1 MSRPLLLV
9 KNLTKQAL
17 WQCDT
22 NFLFTIYIFFSI
34 LIKKILSHCHKTWIS
49 ARKRPKLAQKP
60 LKMAKNSPKS
70 SIFRPKT
77 PENHQ
82 KFVTQ
87 FCHICVTLVTFV
99 SQNAHFCHIFYIFR
113 QNHFKNI
120 NHFLSQNHF
129 CHIFVT
135 LFVTRKSLKISVF
148 NTNP

>member
-1 MSRPLLLV
+1 MPKILQYRLCDNVTQIFYLL
-9 KNLTKQAL
+9 
-17 WQCDT
+17 
-22 NFLFTIYIFFSI
+22 YIFFFSI

-49 ARKRPKLAQKP
+49 ARKRPKITQKP
-60 LKMAKNSPKS
+60 LKMAKNSTKS
-70 SIFRPKT
+70 PIFRPKT

-99 SQNAHFCHIFYIFR
+99 SQNAYFCTIFEIFW

-129 CHIFVT
+129 CHICVT

-148 NTNP
+148 NANP